1 MDAPAFPMTPEG
13 FKATHM
19 HLFQDVFP
27 WAGQVRMVGLTHPRH
42 NDPFAFP
49 HLIEGA
55 LAKQFRWLATEGD
68 LAGLDATAFAAKAAH
83 HAGELN
89 AIHGFREG
97 NGRTMRLHLQQL
109 ATQAGHQLDGTR
121 LPAQAWNDASNI
133 SFHTGDSRPLAAVI
147 EHGMNLS
154 PTPRPEQAVSSLSPD
169 GRLFYA
175 VVAEKIERQ
184 MTKLTPEAKA
194 KLRELVARGLVGK
207 EEREGPVVLS
217 SEQRR
222 LATTLEPPPE
232 RREQATPAP
241 PEPSGPG
248 KRRR

>member
-1 MDAPAFPMTPEG
+1 
-13 FKATHM
+13 
-19 HLFQDVFP
+19 
-27 WAGQVRMVGLTHPRH
+27 
-42 NDPFAFP
+42 
-49 HLIEGA
+49 
-55 LAKQFRWLATEGD
+55 
-68 LAGLDATAFAAKAAH
+68 
-83 HAGELN
+83 
-89 AIHGFREG
+89 
-97 NGRTMRLHLQQL
+97 MRLHLQQL
-109 ATQAGHQLDGTR
+109 AAQAGHQLDGTR

-133 SFHTGDSRPLAAVI
+133 SFHTGNSRPLAAVI
-147 EHGMNLS
+147 EHGMVLS
-154 PTPRPEQAVSSLSPD
+154 PAPRLEQAVSSLSPD

-175 VVAEKIERQ
+175 AAAEKIERQ

-194 KLRELVARGLVGK
+194 EMRELVARGLVEK

-222 LATTLEPPPE
+222 LVTTLEPPPE